1 MVSLLWWLL
10 ALAGLVPNTL
20 VPPEVSHIPSGKHLA
35 FALKFFSQTE
45 LFLPCFTLRNSGFHG
60 IFHVYLNSN
69 FHIYLNPTI
78 DS

>member
-1 MVSLLWWLL
+1 MVSLLWCLI

-20 VPPEVSHIPSGKHLA
+20 GTPEVSHIPSGKHLA
-35 FALKFFSQTE
+35 FALNFFPRPNYFC
-45 LFLPCFTLRNSGFHG
+45 LAFTLRNSGFHS

-69 FHIYLNPTI
+69 FRIYLNPTI